1 MMIDGFDFFVLF
13 DRHWLFDEVR
23 RTGDENETR
32 PNAGND
38 VPFGAGGFHWQ

>member
-1 MMIDGFDFFVLF
+1 MDLIFFLF